1 MNALKRLSV
10 ILVSLWLTACVTT
23 GTTKTSQP
31 SPPSPSQTTGERQTS
46 ASEQESAQEQ
56 KAAGKS
62 SSSQTTDRKKSEE
75 SRTAASEPGSAQDQQ
90 TSEKAAAGQTATRE
104 DSREGQ
110 RQAADQPESGQPA
123 SGARKES
130 ATAGKA
136 EKSSSAAAS
145 ERAAGSRQKS
155 GEKSSNSQAASPQS
169 ADSKLAEARENLRI
183 SEATERR
190 IAAELDQLK
199 QSGQASPE
207 TIKNYEIYHESVRQ
221 MVAENRKIVEQM
233 EAARARHASD
243 PASSDASAG
252 GQLGDMLDPSI
263 PDGQTTDE
271 VAALDRQLNASLN
284 QFDARLLK
292 EMDEIREE
300 SSTKMRDL
308 AQEAAE
314 AARRL
319 REKGVDVDTAGTETS
334 KEAGKS
340 GSRESEETQAEQ
352 GTEGTKTASRD
363 TSRAGGKGS
372 GSGQQDRASYADD
385 DIVAR
390 QLREAAENETDPELK
405 KKLWEEYYEYK
416 KGQ

>member
-10 ILVSLWLTACVTT
+10 ILVSFWLAACVTT

-31 SPPSPSQTTGERQTS
+31 SPPGPSQTTRERQTP
-46 ASEQESAQEQ
+46 APEPGSEQEAS
-56 KAAGKS
+56 GKS
-62 SSSQTTDRKKSEE
+62 SSSQTA
-75 SRTAASEPGSAQDQQ
+75 SREDSAQSKTATAESEAAQEQ
-90 TSEKAAAGQTATRE
+90 KASEKAASSQSAARE
-104 DSREGQ
+104 DTSEGQ
-110 RQAADQPESGQPA
+110 QQPVDAAGETP
-123 SGARKES
+123 
-130 ATAGKA
+130 ATAKGA
-136 EKSSSAAAS
+136 EKSSSPTAAE
-145 ERAAGSRQKS
+145 ERAAISRQKS
-155 GEKSSNSQAASPQS
+155 GEKGGSRQAASPQS
-169 ADSKLAEARENLRI
+169 AESKLAEARENLRI

-190 IAAELDQLK
+190 IAAELEQLK
-199 QSGQASPE
+199 QSGTASPE
-207 TIKNYEIYHESVRQ
+207 TIKNYETYHESVRQ

-233 EAARARHASD
+233 EAAKARHASD

-252 GQLGDMLDPSI
+252 GQPGNLLDPSI
-263 PDGQTTDE
+263 PEGQTTDE

-284 QFDARLLK
+284 EFDARLLK

-314 AARRL
+314 AAKRL
-319 REKGVDVDTAGTETS
+319 REKGVDVETAGTETS
-334 KEAGKS
+334 ADAGKS
-340 GSRESEETQAEQ
+340 ESRKSEETQAEQ
-352 GTEGTKTASRD
+352 GAEGTKTASGD
-363 TSRAGGKGS
+363 TSRAGGEGS

-416 KGQ
+416 KGQK